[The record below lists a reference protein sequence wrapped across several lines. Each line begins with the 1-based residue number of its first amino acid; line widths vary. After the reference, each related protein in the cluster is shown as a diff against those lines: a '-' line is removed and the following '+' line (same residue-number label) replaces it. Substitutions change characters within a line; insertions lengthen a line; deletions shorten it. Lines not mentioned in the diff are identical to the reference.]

1 MGPAYVDTGGAPD
14 TLVSMARLR
23 PGWFVVLCA
32 TVILVSAWLPWLTT
46 SADGGGR
53 ANAIGGRVG
62 QIAVPPD
69 GFGVGQ
75 LIVILTSTLMVAA
88 AMSARNLSPRS
99 SSAAALGISVLLAV
113 MTRWYYRLYVGT
125 SVAAGYGFYI
135 GVGTTVVAIALSVFA
150 MVVAWAEAG
159 R

>member
-1 MGPAYVDTGGAPD
+1 
-14 TLVSMARLR
+14 MARLR
-23 PGWFVVLCA
+23 PGWLVVVCA

-46 SADGGGR
+46 TTDGGGR
-53 ANAIGGRVG
+53 ASAIGGRVG
-62 QIAVPPD
+62 QIAVPPH

-113 MTRWYYRLYVGT
+113 MTLWYYRLYVGAP
-125 SVAAGYGFYI
+125 VAAGYGFYI
-135 GVGTTVVAIALSVFA
+135 GVVTIVIAIALSVLA
-150 MVVAWAEAG
+150 MVVAWGA

>member
-1 MGPAYVDTGGAPD
+1 MAPD
-14 TLVSMARLR
+14 SLVNMARLR
-23 PGWFVVLCA
+23 PGWLVVVCA

-46 SADGGGR
+46 NTDGGGR
-53 ANAIGGRVG
+53 ASAIGGRVG
-62 QIAVPPD
+62 QIAVPPH

-113 MTRWYYRLYVGT
+113 MTLWYYRLYVGAP
-125 SVAAGYGFYI
+125 VAAGYGFYI
-135 GVGTTVVAIALSVFA
+135 GVVTIVVAIALSVLA
-150 MVVAWAEAG
+150 MVVAWAEQG
-159 R
+159 RPR